1 MSSAIKLRV
10 SHTDV
15 PLLLLQNY
23 NSRKEAIMDE
33 KSKGDAMMVEHNEGN
48 RRVDS
53 HDSERTARDPT
64 NTPVRLQNKRK
75 AVV

>member
-1 MSSAIKLRV
+1 
-10 SHTDV
+10 
-15 PLLLLQNY
+15 
-23 NSRKEAIMDE
+23 MDE
-33 KSKGDAMMVEHNEGN
+33 KSKGDAMMVEHNEGGN

>member
-1 MSSAIKLRV
+1 LNRLKGE
-10 SHTDV
+10 SHTDD
-15 PLLLLQNY
+15 LAATQNY

-33 KSKGDAMMVEHNEGN
+33 KSKGDAMMVEHNEGGN

>member
-1 MSSAIKLRV
+1 
-10 SHTDV
+10 
-15 PLLLLQNY
+15 
-23 NSRKEAIMDE
+23 MDE